1 LSDETRKQLHNEK
14 SRRYKNKVPPGY
26 KDASKDDGGIGDF
39 LIWKTLLLL
48 GEREKKGY
56 GVCNRE
62 AKAGLV

>member
-48 GEREKKGY
+48 GEREKKDMA
-56 GVCNRE
+56 VCNRE